1 MVEASWEE
9 AKVEE
14 VEEVAK
20 LVEVFEDESSL
31 QLQQDKTDVEL
42 NFIER
47 KKIWL
52 KQFNLSDET
61 SMPTEDS
68 HKKLK
73 ANKPN
78 MMDVSRL
85 DGYDSEKAIIYDP
98 KKRGKREKVFCE
110 QCNKILVMFDLE
122 KHMKKMHTAKVKMP
136 EKRRKL
142 VNCKVCDQTV
152 RDGWNLTRHMGSMHS
167 VQGEIN
173 CPKDFCDSTFESEY
187 DMKVKTERLKNYFN
201 LKAGASNT
209 LSV

>member
-9 AKVEE
+9 AKGEE
-14 VEEVAK
+14 VNFSEEVAK
-20 LVEVFEDESSL
+20 FEDESSL
-31 QLQQDKTDVEL
+31 QLQQDNTDVEL
-42 NFIER
+42 NLIER
-47 KKIWL
+47 KNNWL

-68 HKKLK
+68 HK
-73 ANKPN
+73 KPN

-136 EKRRKL
+136 KKRRKL

-187 DMKVKTERLKNYFN
+187 DMKVKTETLKHNIN
-201 LKAGASNT
+201 LRAGASNT